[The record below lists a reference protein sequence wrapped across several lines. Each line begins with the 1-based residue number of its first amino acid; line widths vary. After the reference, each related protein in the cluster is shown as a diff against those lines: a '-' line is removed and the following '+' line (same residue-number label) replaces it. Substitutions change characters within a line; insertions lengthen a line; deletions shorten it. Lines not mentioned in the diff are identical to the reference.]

1 MMTHEQMK
9 TIMYEEGRR
18 NALSLQERSSKMTG
32 TELNAESEIIPE
44 FKRALEVQNMI
55 ERPIG
60 FICKSTA
67 GRVVKLLQTYNS
79 EIYTEEP
86 EQLPALWGFAWSKD
100 PAKALPFIS
109 ISTSPYMKDDCC
121 SENGEIFRSLFD
133 NNVWAPSVHPTGWE
147 LVNI

>member
-18 NALSLQERSSKMTG
+18 QALSLQERSSEMTG

-44 FKRALEVQNMI
+44 FKRALEVQNMN

-60 FICKSTA
+60 FVCKSTA

-79 EIYTEEP
+79 KIYTEEP
-86 EQLPALWGFAWSKD
+86 EQLPA
-100 PAKALPFIS
+100 
-109 ISTSPYMKDDCC
+109 
-121 SENGEIFRSLFD
+121 
-133 NNVWAPSVHPTGWE
+133 
-147 LVNI
+147 